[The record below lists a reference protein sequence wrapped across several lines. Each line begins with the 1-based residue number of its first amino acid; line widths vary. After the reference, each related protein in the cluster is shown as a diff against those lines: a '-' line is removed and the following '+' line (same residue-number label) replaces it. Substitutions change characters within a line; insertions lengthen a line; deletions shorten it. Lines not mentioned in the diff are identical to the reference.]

1 MSEYVLVFFFFLL
14 LFSLTVMK
22 LLVSFSCWI
31 YCKIKYQLHSNSF
44 KSCKKGV
51 SFKHEG
57 ELGEFEKVV
66 QTLNTFMKYFFPIK
80 CHKLIYLLIYV
91 DFLNTCSGRWH
102 FQLAS
107 HIADR
112 TTHRPIKI
120 HLTKNLKAKIRQ
132 PIGCDIAFRQIENMA
147 QSLTYV
153 FVKIL
158 L

>member
-1 MSEYVLVFFFFLL
+1 MRNNSQFWRKKAINTLRWWSKKISDYCRTCKSLL
-14 LFSLTVMK
+14 PQMWNYRS
-22 LLVSFSCWI
+22 W
-31 YCKIKYQLHSNSF
+31 
-44 KSCKKGV
+44 KKGV

-66 QTLNTFMKYFFPIK
+66 QTLDTFMKYFSPIK

-120 HLTKNLKAKIRQ
+120 HLIKNLKAKIRQ